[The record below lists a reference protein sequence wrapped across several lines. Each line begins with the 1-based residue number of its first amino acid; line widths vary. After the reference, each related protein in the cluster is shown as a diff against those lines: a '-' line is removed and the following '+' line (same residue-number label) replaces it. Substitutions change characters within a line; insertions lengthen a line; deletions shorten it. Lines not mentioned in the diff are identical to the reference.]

1 MPRKRGKRLK
11 GQPKCKA
18 CGCEEILLVENKH
31 VGCFVVRCH
40 DNPWHHSGDVFRS
53 AEEAIAAWR
62 RLNLPETAA

>member
-31 VGCFVVRCH
+31 AGCFVVRCH
-40 DNPWHHSGDVFRS
+40 DNPWPAGH
-53 AEEAIAAWR
+53 AAKAIA
-62 RLNLPETAA
+62 TAVRDFEAQHKKCWAI